1 MQDFNKLA
9 VWRRAHDLSLNLYR
23 ATEVFPRGEMFGLTS
38 QLRRAS
44 ASIAANFAEGSGRTQ
59 VEFGRFVQIAL
70 GSACEV
76 EYHVLLARD
85 LSYLPPERFDYLTD
99 EVRAVKEDANCIVE
113 DGSSATGQ
121 VATMKIIECKLLY

>member
-1 MQDFNKLA
+1 LQDFNKLA
-9 VWRRAHDLSLNLYR
+9 VWRRAHSLTLDVYR
-23 ATEVFPRGEMFGLTS
+23 QTENFPRGEMFGLTS

-44 ASIAANFAEGSGRTQ
+44 ASIAANLAEGSGRTQ

-85 LSYLPPERFDYLTD
+85 LSYLSMDRFYYLTE
-99 EVRAVKEDANCIVE
+99 EVRAVKRMLTA
-113 DGSSATGQ
+113 
-121 VATMKIIECKLLY
+121 LLKTVRARQAK